1 MLFTRDDTYA
11 AFMMDHAAGNHP
23 ESLALAADLHMM
35 LSPEAAREAFA
46 WSIIGG
52 ALLEAEDPEA
62 VAAQPEPERR
72 YHKRQ
77 RTRAGA
83 TAILDAA
90 GQDVPWKRGLFGLPY
105 LPVGVP
111 GGRLMK
117 LSPGQGVPR
126 HAHTAIEATVV
137 IQGELRDEF
146 GHYRKGDLMLGEP
159 GMHHKP
165 VAAGEDACICYVAE
179 PPRFAWRLQ

>member
-1 MLFTRDDTYA
+1 MLFTREDTYA
-11 AFMMDHAAGNHP
+11 VFMMDHAAGNHP
-23 ESLALAADLHMM
+23 ESLALAGDLHMM
-35 LSPEAAREAFA
+35 LCPSAARAAFA

-52 ALLEAEDPEA
+52 ALLESEDAEA
-62 VAAQPEPERR
+62 VAGQPEPHRR
-72 YHKRQ
+72 YRKRQ
-77 RTRAGA
+77 RTGSCAC
-83 TAILDAA
+83 AILEAA
-90 GQDVPWKRGLFGLPY
+90 AQDLPWKRGIIGVPY
-105 LPVGVP
+105 HPVGVP

-126 HAHTAIEATVV
+126 HAHTALEATVV

-165 VAAGEDACICYVAE
+165 VAAGQEACICYVAE

>member
-11 AFMMDHAAGNHP
+11 AFMMDHAAGTHP
-23 ESLALAADLHMM
+23 ESLALAGDLHMM
-35 LSPEAAREAFA
+35 LSPSAARAAFA

-52 ALLEAEDPEA
+52 ALLENELADPEA
-62 VAAQPEPERR
+62 IEALPERR
-72 YHKRQ
+72 FMKRK
-77 RTRAGA
+77 RAAASA
-83 TAILDAA
+83 TGILEAA
-90 GQDVPWKRGLFGLPY
+90 GKAADWKKGLFGIPY
-105 LPVGVP
+105 MPMGVP

-117 LSPGQGVPR
+117 LSPGQGVPK

-137 IQGELRDEF
+137 IEGELRDEF

-165 VAAGEDACICYVAE
+165 VAAGSDTCICYVAE

>member
-35 LSPEAAREAFA
+35 LSPAAAREAFA

-52 ALLEAEDPEA
+52 ALLESEDPEA
-62 VAAQPEPERR
+62 VSAQPEPERR

-90 GQDVPWKRGLFGLPY
+90 QQDVPWKRGLFGLPY

>member
-35 LSPEAAREAFA
+35 LSPAAARAAFA

-52 ALLEAEDPEA
+52 ALLESEESEA
-62 VAAQPEPERR
+62 VAEQPEPERR
-72 YHKRQ
+72 YRKSQ
-77 RTRAGA
+77 RTGAGA
-83 TAILDAA
+83 GAILDAA
-90 GQDVPWKRGLFGLPY
+90 GQDVAWKHSLIGVPY
-105 LPVGVP
+105 HPVGVP
-111 GGRLMK
+111 GGKLMK
-117 LSPGQGVPR
+117 LSPGQSVPR

-146 GHYRKGDLMLGEP
+146 GYYRKGDLMLGEP

-165 VAAGEDACICYVAE
+165 VAAGEDTCICYVAE

>member
-23 ESLALAADLHMM
+23 ESLALAGDLHMM
-35 LSPEAAREAFA
+35 LCPSAAREAFA

-52 ALLEAEDPEA
+52 ALLEGEVAES
-62 VAAQPEPERR
+62 VAGEPEPDLR
-72 YHKRQ
+72 YRKRQ
-77 RTRAGA
+77 RTGSGA
-83 TAILDAA
+83 SAILETARQKIA
-90 GQDVPWKRGLFGLPY
+90 WKHGLLGLPY
-105 LPVGVP
+105 HPVGVP

-117 LSPGQGVPR
+117 LLPGQSVPR
-126 HAHTAIEATVV
+126 HAHTALEATVV

-146 GHYRKGDLMLGEP
+146 GHYRTGDLMLGEP

-165 VAAGEDACICYVAE
+165 VAAGQEACICYVAE

>member
-11 AFMMDHAAGNHP
+11 AFMMDHAAGNYP
-23 ESLALAADLHMM
+23 ESLALAGDLHMM
-35 LSPEAAREAFA
+35 LCPAAARAAFA

-52 ALLEAEDPEA
+52 ALLESEKAKE
-62 VAAQPEPERR
+62 VAGQPEPHRHYR
-72 YHKRQ
+72 KRQ
-77 RTRAGA
+77 RTPAGA
-83 TAILDAA
+83 CDLLDAA
-90 GQDVPWKRGLFGLPY
+90 MQQLPWKRGISGIPY
-105 LPVGVP
+105 HPVGVP

-126 HAHTAIEATVV
+126 HGHTGLEATVV

-146 GHYRKGDLMLGEP
+146 GDYRKGDLMLGEP

-165 VAAGEDACICYVAE
+165 VAAGEETCICYVAE

>member
-23 ESLALAADLHMM
+23 ESLALAGDLHIM
-35 LSPEAAREAFA
+35 LCRAGAQAAFA

-52 ALLEAEDPEA
+52 ALLETEPGQEL
-62 VAAQPEPERR
+62 AAQPGPHRR
-72 YHKRQ
+72 YRKRQ
-77 RTRAGA
+77 RTPAGA
-83 TAILDAA
+83 QSVLDTAAQEL
-90 GQDVPWKRGLFGLPY
+90 PWKRGLSGIPY
-105 LPVGVP
+105 HPVGVP

-126 HAHTAIEATVV
+126 HGHTVLEATLV
-137 IQGELRDEF
+137 ILGALRDEF
-146 GHYRKGDLMLGEP
+146 GDYRKGDLMLGQP
-159 GMHHKP
+159 GVEHKP
-165 VAAGEDACICYVAE
+165 VAAGEETCICYVAE